1 MVKSSSQKLI
11 AMDTL
16 SCIASRCCTEVC
28 LMCALAARRVPLP
41 WRAWRDTWERAAA
54 RAGGVAAEHGAGWA
68 TLLKTAQHETS
79 TRYRITPLYSVK
91 NASMAFKSI
100 DAFCAKDRVAGEAG

>member
-68 TLLKTAQHETS
+68 TLLA
-79 TRYRITPLYSVK
+79 
-91 NASMAFKSI
+91 
-100 DAFCAKDRVAGEAG
+100 DAVLRRDVLEL